1 MTQKHLTAKYAC
13 YMSNASMSAVATLS
27 PLLFITFHQLY
38 GISYT
43 RLGLLVLVN
52 FCTQLCVDLLFS
64 FYAHK
69 FNIQKTVRAM
79 PLLTVIGLMVYA
91 IFPALAPER
100 AYLFLV
106 TGTIIFSASAGL
118 GEVLISPVIAALP
131 SKNPERDMSRAHSV
145 YAWGV
150 AVVVL
155 LSTLYLQI
163 FGRENWY
170 ILTLLWV
177 SLPLTAFVLFLCSE
191 IPPLE
196 TTKSGASNKS
206 QFKNPL
212 LFLCVTCIFLGG
224 ASENTMTQWCSGYLE
239 AALGISKIWGDVF
252 GVARVCG
259 DAGAWKNPLR
269 KIWQA
274 YLPLYAAGIY
284 GLLSLLSHCRA
295 FAKRHCGTDSLRVY
309 GILRIHAL
317 AGYSDLYSRGD
328 PSHQRGSLRLVGGG
342 RRPWRLH
349 CAAACG
355 KHYRRRCKKPK
366 LCCREFRL
374 IA

>member
-252 GVARVCG
+252 GVAVFAVMLGLGRT
-259 DAGAWKNPLR
+259 
-269 KIWQA
+269 
-274 YLPLYAAGIY
+274 LYAKFGKHISRFM
-284 GLLSLLSHCRA
+284 LLGFMGSSLLSHCRA
-295 FAKRHCGTDSLRVY
+295 FAKRHCGPDSLRVY

>member
-1 MTQKHLTAKYAC
+1 
-13 YMSNASMSAVATLS
+13 
-27 PLLFITFHQLY
+27 
-38 GISYT
+38 
-43 RLGLLVLVN
+43 
-52 FCTQLCVDLLFS
+52 
-64 FYAHK
+64 
-69 FNIQKTVRAM
+69 
-79 PLLTVIGLMVYA
+79 
-91 IFPALAPER
+91 
-100 AYLFLV
+100 
-106 TGTIIFSASAGL
+106 
-118 GEVLISPVIAALP
+118 
-131 SKNPERDMSRAHSV
+131 MSRAHSV

-252 GVARVCG
+252 GVAVFAVMLGLGRT
-259 DAGAWKNPLR
+259 
-269 KIWQA
+269 
-274 YLPLYAAGIY
+274 LYAK
-284 GLLSLLSHCRA
+284 
-295 FAKRHCGTDSLRVY
+295 F
-309 GILRIHAL
+309 
-317 AGYSDLYSRGD
+317 
-328 PSHQRGSLRLVGGG
+328 
-342 RRPWRLH
+342 
-349 CAAACG
+349 G
-355 KHYRRRCKKPK
+355 KHISRFMLLGFMAPFFAISLPR
-366 LCCREFRL
+366 FRKTPL
-374 IA
+374 WA

>member
-1 MTQKHLTAKYAC
+1 
-13 YMSNASMSAVATLS
+13 
-27 PLLFITFHQLY
+27 
-38 GISYT
+38 
-43 RLGLLVLVN
+43 
-52 FCTQLCVDLLFS
+52 
-64 FYAHK
+64 
-69 FNIQKTVRAM
+69 
-79 PLLTVIGLMVYA
+79 
-91 IFPALAPER
+91 
-100 AYLFLV
+100 
-106 TGTIIFSASAGL
+106 
-118 GEVLISPVIAALP
+118 
-131 SKNPERDMSRAHSV
+131 MSRAHSV

-252 GVARVCG
+252 GVAVF
-259 DAGAWKNPLR
+259 AVML
-269 KIWQA
+269 
-274 YLPLYAAGIY
+274 
-284 GLLSLLSHCRA
+284 GLEEP
-295 FAKRHCGTDSLRVY
+295 FTQN
-309 GILRIHAL
+309 L
-317 AGYSDLYSRGD
+317 ASIS
-328 PSHQRGSLRLVGGG
+328 P
-342 RRPWRLH
+342 
-349 CAAACG
+349 A
-355 KHYRRRCKKPK
+355 
-366 LCCREFRL
+366 LCCWDLWAPFFAISLPRFRKTPL
-374 IA
+374 WA